1 MKKSI
6 VRTLFSIFLAVCS
19 VGFVGCKEEETE
31 PKEEIK
37 NYDMVTSFEEY
48 YDFYTLYTKSTQPCR
63 VEMNKASEFI
73 TDGDMSLKFIKSTK
87 TTGTVSSTSLGVPLK
102 KKDGTSLG
110 DFSRVASVS
119 YDVINPTQS
128 EITLNTSIAS
138 ISSSVWST
146 SVFTTTLA
154 GNETKRVEYVLD
166 RYQMHYSIGLKNATH
181 VLLEIKGI
189 DPVLYID
196 NVQIVYRSDE
206 FIIPETSLKENEICS
221 FEYAF
226 QDSITFLSNPALH
239 GEIVIDPANASEGF
253 RYYKLTDSSDEKGL
267 WRRCGFMNTYLSSL
281 NLDAKRNSYIVY
293 DIKLGHTGGDCS
305 VVTRMVESGRNNYT
319 NINTLIPAD
328 GKWHTVCVPISLA
341 PIGFDTLEFSNG
353 FKITEYVALDNF
365 RIVDTPPT
373 GVKVSQ

>member
-1 MKKSI
+1 MRKTLF
-6 VRTLFSIFLAVCS
+6 RTLLGALLVVCS
-19 VGFVGCKEEETE
+19 VGFVGCEQETSA
-31 PKEEIK
+31 PQEEIK
-37 NYDMVTSFEEY
+37 NYDTVTSFEEY

-63 VEMNKASEFI
+63 VEMNRKDEFI
-73 TDGDMSLKFIKSTK
+73 TDGDMSLKFMKSTK
-87 TTGTVSSTSLGVPLK
+87 TTGAASTTSLGVPLK

-119 YDVINPTQS
+119 YDVINPTGT
-128 EITLNTSIAS
+128 EVVVNTSIAAITS
-138 ISSSVWST
+138 TVWAT
-146 SVFTTTLA
+146 SALTTTLA
-154 GNETKRVEYVLD
+154 ENETKRVEYVLD

-181 VLLEIKGI
+181 VLLEIKGT

-206 FIIPETSLKENEICS
+206 FVTPETSLKEKEICS

-226 QDSITFLSNPALH
+226 QDSITFLANPALR

-253 RYYKLTDSSDEKGL
+253 RYYKLTDSSDVKGI
-267 WRRCGFMNTYLSSL
+267 WSRCGFMSAYLASL
-281 NLDAKRNSYIVY
+281 NLDAQRNSYIAY
-293 DIKLGHTGGDCS
+293 DIKLGHSGGNCS
-305 VVTRMVESGRNNYT
+305 VVTRMVESGRNNYK
-319 NINTLIPAD
+319 NINTNIPAD

-341 PIGFDTLEFSNG
+341 PIGFDTLEISCG

-373 GVKVSQ
+373 GVNVSQ